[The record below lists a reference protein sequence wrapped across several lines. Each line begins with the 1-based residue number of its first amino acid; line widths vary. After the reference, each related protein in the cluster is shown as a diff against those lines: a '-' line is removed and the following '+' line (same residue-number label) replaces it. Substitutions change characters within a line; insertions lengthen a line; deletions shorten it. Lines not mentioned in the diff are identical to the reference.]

1 MYWLFLSVFLYAINN
16 VLWKIFVKDE
26 IPILLISRRALF
38 TTTIAFAALW
48 YTKVDV
54 ISFIQNPKAGYV
66 LAGSSFGVAGL
77 VLMVTFLKSG
87 SLVRMGYYS
96 LIGTFIAGTYTYIF
110 RETPF
115 SYKILLGAILII
127 TGYLVF
133 LSDEKKRAKND
144 PILWTQHML
153 LVGMILCFSVSVL
166 IMWECLK
173 IFPPLAVIT
182 TQEVVVLLVTSVAYM
197 ILKNRISADKHQR
210 VTIRNTVI
218 MAIVIFAGI
227 FTGTLGLKTAD
238 PFLASIT
245 SIGAPILTVFA
256 GSIVF
261 KDKLRLIHLASLVL
275 MITGFVAL
283 SWPG

>member
-115 SYKILLGAILII
+115 SNKILLGAILII

>member
-1 MYWLFLSVFLYAINN
+1 
-16 VLWKIFVKDE
+16 
-26 IPILLISRRALF
+26 
-38 TTTIAFAALW
+38 
-48 YTKVDV
+48 
-54 ISFIQNPKAGYV
+54 
-66 LAGSSFGVAGL
+66 
-77 VLMVTFLKSG
+77 
-87 SLVRMGYYS
+87 
-96 LIGTFIAGTYTYIF
+96 
-110 RETPF
+110 
-115 SYKILLGAILII
+115 
-127 TGYLVF
+127 
-133 LSDEKKRAKND
+133 
-144 PILWTQHML
+144 ML

>member
-54 ISFIQNPKAGYV
+54 ISFIQNPKAVYV
-66 LAGSSFGVAGL
+66 LAGSLFGVAGL

-115 SYKILLGAILII
+115 SNKILLGAILII